1 MLTSNPLR
9 LKAKFWPEADALRL
23 GTYIRDRA
31 LFDGAHHIV
40 FPEWGEAL
48 RPDKDRR
55 RAGPHAMVNG
65 ETPP

>member
-31 LFDGAHHIV
+31 LFDGAHEVQIEHR
-40 FPEWGEAL
+40 GAL
-48 RPDKDRR
+48 YRLRLTSLGKLIL
-55 RAGPHAMVNG
+55 
-65 ETPP
+65 TK